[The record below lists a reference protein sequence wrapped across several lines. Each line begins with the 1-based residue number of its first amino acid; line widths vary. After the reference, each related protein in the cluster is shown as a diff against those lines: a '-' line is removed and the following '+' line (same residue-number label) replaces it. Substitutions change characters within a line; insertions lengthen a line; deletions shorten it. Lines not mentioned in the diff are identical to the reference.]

1 MKHIPQK
8 NLRQVSFL
16 SILIAFLFFTGCQT
30 ISKISNL
37 SSKKQ
42 PLTAEQYY
50 SEGTRFLNR
59 DNNPQKAYDAFSKAI
74 SLKPD
79 YMKAYLERGVAAYG
93 IMKDQEAAK
102 DFDKWI
108 ELSKKSSDPKA
119 GWTDKYT
126 IFIMAETYYTTKQIE
141 KAKKYYKKY
150 LDVANAAKNPTMKDF
165 KMMGIASSRLDSMK

>member
-1 MKHIPQK
+1 MKYTTQNI
-8 NLRQVSFL
+8 LRPVTFL
-16 SILIAFLFFTGCQT
+16 SILIALLFFTGCQT
-30 ISKISNL
+30 TSEISNF

-42 PLTAEQYY
+42 PLTAEQYF
-50 SEGTRFLNR
+50 SEGSRFLNQ

-74 SLKPD
+74 SLNPD
-79 YMKAYLERGVAAYG
+79 YTKAYLERGVAAYG

-119 GWTDKYT
+119 GWTDKNT
-126 IFIMAETYYTTKQIE
+126 IFIMAETYYTTKQKE

-150 LDVANAAKNPTMKDF
+150 LDAVTAGKNPTMKDLELV
-165 KMMGIASSRLDSMK
+165 GIANSRLDSMK